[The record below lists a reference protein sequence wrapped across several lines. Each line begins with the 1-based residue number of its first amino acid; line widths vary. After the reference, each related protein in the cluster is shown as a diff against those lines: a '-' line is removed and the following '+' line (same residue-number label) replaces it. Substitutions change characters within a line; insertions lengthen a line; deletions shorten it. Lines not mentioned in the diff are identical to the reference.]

1 MEVVQLLFVMSAGS
15 PGLAAVQEGG
25 EQYCSVNFEFGG
37 KVNSSSLTKCLPE
50 PPKRTADFGDY
61 VV

>member
-1 MEVVQLLFVMSAGS
+1 MVQLLFVTSVGS
-15 PGLAAVQEGG
+15 PGLAAVQEGS
-25 EQYCSVNFEFGG
+25 ENYCFVNFELGG
-37 KVNSSSLTKCLPE
+37 KVNSSSLPKCLPE